1 MGFGDKIIDL
11 FMSTKKERQPS
22 NNELAVSEPKPEIED
37 FTKLIDRDSLHSLF
51 PVSWEQ
57 YPTYVQSGE
66 NFIRV
71 LAIADYPKRVYGNW
85 LSELKRKKGVIDIV
99 QYIDSASNNSMIT
112 YYKKTIQ
119 NKEALSLE
127 NSQSLRSVFFISDGT
142 AITSETLGRSIL
154 SQFPNVPFETR
165 VIPYVD
171 TLERADEAVN
181 QINLSHQR
189 DGVKPL
195 VFDTIV
201 DPVIRERINAADA
214 FNLDIYE
221 GLISKIAD
229 EIMVQ
234 PAPHSGNAHGDVDS
248 ENYKS
253 RIDAVHFALD
263 NDDGAR
269 TTHYDAADII
279 LVGVSRSGKT
289 PTSLYLAL
297 QFGIRA
303 ANYPLTEDDLF
314 ENSLPKALQPYKDKL
329 FGLVIDTDRLVKI
342 RNERRAGS
350 RYASY
355 QQCQQELRA
364 IQGIYI
370 SQGIPNIDVSTMSI
384 EEIATRIL
392 QMTGLKRRIG

>member
-1 MGFGDKIIDL
+1 M
-11 FMSTKKERQPS
+11 T
-22 NNELAVSEPKPEIED
+22 IEQI
-37 FTKLIDRDSLHSLF
+37 K
-51 PVSWEQ
+51 
-57 YPTYVQSGE
+57 
-66 NFIRV
+66 
-71 LAIADYPKRVYGNW
+71 A
-85 LSELKRKKGVIDIV
+85 
-99 QYIDSASNNSMIT
+99 
-112 YYKKTIQ
+112 TIQ
-119 NKEALSLE
+119 NKDALNFA

-154 SQFPNVPFETR
+154 SQFPTVPFETLG
-165 VIPYVD
+165 IPYVD
-171 TLERADEAVN
+171 TLDRADEAVN
-181 QINLSHQR
+181 QINLAHQR

-201 DPVIRERINAADA
+201 DPVIRERINGADA

-229 EIMVQ
+229 EIKVQ
-234 PAPHSGNAHGDVDS
+234 PAPHTGHAHGDVDS

-303 ANYPLTEDDLF
+303 ANYPLTEDDLY
-314 ENSLPKALQPYKDKL
+314 ENSLPKALKPYRDKL

-355 QQCQQELRA
+355 QQCQQ
-364 IQGIYI
+364 
-370 SQGIPNIDVSTMSI
+370 
-384 EEIATRIL
+384 
-392 QMTGLKRRIG
+392 